1 MTSMAREL
9 AEISTAASVVT
20 VGNFDGVHRGHQV
33 LLRRAVDAAEE
44 LGVRSA
50 AVTFEPHPAA
60 VVSPGRQPL
69 RLQPL
74 EARIEALAAR
84 GVDLVAVL
92 PFTAEVAAWS
102 PESFVEQVLVHR
114 LEAVRVVV
122 GTNFRYGHRAA
133 GDVVTLSESGE
144 QHGFGV
150 EAVTLLDLEGDPI
163 SSTALR
169 NRIAEGDVRWAMRAL
184 GRPFELE
191 APVVHGEGRG
201 RTIGVPTANLD
212 VDAELIVPGNGVY
225 ACWVEVDDVVRA
237 AVTNVGVRP
246 TFDGETR
253 SVETHLID
261 AADELYGA
269 VVRMRFIERI
279 RAERRFD
286 GVDDLVAQIQR
297 DIEVARG
304 MLGDPPG

>member
-1 MTSMAREL
+1 MTSIAREL
-9 AEISTAASVVT
+9 AEIPAAASVVT

-44 LGVRSA
+44 RGVRSA

-74 EARIEALAAR
+74 EARIEELAAR

-92 PFTAEVAAWS
+92 PFTPEVASWS

-150 EAVTLLDLEGDPI
+150 EAVTLLDIEGDPI

-184 GRPFELE
+184 GRPFALE

-212 VDAELIVPGNGVY
+212 VDPELIVPANGVY

-246 TFDGETR
+246 TFDGQTR

-269 VVRMRFIERI
+269 VVTMRFVERI
-279 RAERRFD
+279 REERRFH

-304 MLGDPPG
+304 MLVDAPG